1 MYNKCSVISG
11 PVCTGLKKKSVIIF
25 PPNNDGEY
33 LKSADGF

>member
-1 MYNKCSVISG
+1 MQCDLRPCLHWI
-11 PVCTGLKKKSVIIF
+11 KKKSVIIF

>member
-1 MYNKCSVISG
+1 MQCDLRPCLHWIK
-11 PVCTGLKKKSVIIF
+11 KKKSVIIF